1 MTNKETAKA
10 CIMDCVAT
18 IESVNNNEPSGFD
31 QFFANPETEES
42 KKQTIAQNCKAIKEY
57 LKML

>member
-18 IESVNNNEPSGFD
+18 IERVNKNKPSEFD
-31 QFFANPETEES
+31 QFFANPESEES
-42 KKQTIAQNCKAIKEY
+42 KKQTIEQNCKAIKEY
-57 LKML
+57 LKMI